1 MVTSTSI
8 PGSID
13 SWVIWRTVSVGD
25 WRSITRL
32 WILIWYLSQV
42 LEPSPFGVLRVVI
55 LKVFVGILTG
65 PLTLRFLSRAAL
77 TNSFE
82 MRSMAEQFFEVI
94 VMRILCSYYIES
106 KIICAV
112 REKKCSRIIT
122 CKMRV
127 RLKHDTNV
135 RCSILFLFTFLNFFL
150 TFFVLGWHFFLADLF
165 TRNSGEQAADS
176 VWNKK
181 KNISS
186 VRWAL
191 GFKSW

>member
-55 LKVFVGILTG
+55 LKVFVGILTR

-94 VMRILCSYYIES
+94 VIRILCSYYNES
-106 KIICAV
+106 KIMLV
-112 REKKCSRIIT
+112 GKCSR
-122 CKMRV
+122 
-127 RLKHDTNV
+127 
-135 RCSILFLFTFLNFFL
+135 
-150 TFFVLGWHFFLADLF
+150 LF
-165 TRNSGEQAADS
+165 TRTMRVYRGAWWHCTMLTRSRLFTVSPDVPLYQTEFREISNVSFLRKNHKNDS
-176 VWNKK
+176 
-181 KNISS
+181 
-186 VRWAL
+186 
-191 GFKSW
+191 

>member
-94 VMRILCSYYIES
+94 VIRILCSYYNES
-106 KIICAV
+106 KIMLV
-112 REKKCSRIIT
+112 RKCSR
-122 CKMRV
+122 
-127 RLKHDTNV
+127 
-135 RCSILFLFTFLNFFL
+135 
-150 TFFVLGWHFFLADLF
+150 LF
-165 TRNSGEQAADS
+165 TRTMRVYGVPGDTAPRWPHLDCLCHRTSQTEFREISNVLFLRKNHKNDS
-176 VWNKK
+176 
-181 KNISS
+181 
-186 VRWAL
+186 
-191 GFKSW
+191 

>member
-94 VMRILCSYYIES
+94 VMRILCSYYNES
-106 KIICAV
+106 KIMLV
-112 REKKCSRIIT
+112 RKCSRWFT
-122 CKMRV
+122 RTMRV
-127 RLKHDTNV
+127 TNV
-135 RCSILFLFTFLNFFL
+135 RCSIQFLFTFLNFFL

-176 VWNKK
+176 VWN
-181 KNISS
+181 I
-186 VRWAL
+186 
-191 GFKSW
+191 

>member
-94 VMRILCSYYIES
+94 VIRILCSYYNES
-106 KIICAV
+106 KMQFV
-112 REKKCSRIIT
+112 RKSSRLFT
-122 CKMRV
+122 RTMRV
-127 RLKHDTNV
+127 TRHERSIFDTV
-135 RCSILFLFTFLNFFL
+135 PVHLLELLPYLLCIGL
-150 TFFVLGWHFFLADLF
+150 TFFPCRLIHAK
-165 TRNSGEQAADS
+165 Q
-176 VWNKK
+176 
-181 KNISS
+181 
-186 VRWAL
+186 RWASCRFCL
-191 GFKSW
+191 K

>member
-42 LEPSPFGVLRVVI
+42 FEPSPFGVLRVVI

-94 VMRILCSYYIES
+94 VMRILCSYYNES
-106 KIICAV
+106 KIMFV
-112 REKKCSRIIT
+112 RKCSR
-122 CKMRV
+122 
-127 RLKHDTNV
+127 
-135 RCSILFLFTFLNFFL
+135 LFTRTMHVERSMFDSIPVHLLELLPYLLCIGL
-150 TFFVLGWHFFLADLF
+150 TFFPCRLIHV
-165 TRNSGEQAADS
+165 TKQ
-176 VWNKK
+176 
-181 KNISS
+181 
-186 VRWAL
+186 RWASCRFCL
-191 GFKSW
+191 K